1 MNQLQ
6 SLLIYPLWR
15 VFQAKISWG
24 VFLQAA
30 SVCSHEMRIVHQ
42 ELFHSR
48 KKAGKELKPNTKSV
62 AALKE

>member
-6 SLLIYPLWR
+6 SLLICPLGR

-30 SVCSHEMRIVHQ
+30 SVCSHEMRIAHQ

-48 KKAGKELKPNTKSV
+48 KKAELKPNTKSV